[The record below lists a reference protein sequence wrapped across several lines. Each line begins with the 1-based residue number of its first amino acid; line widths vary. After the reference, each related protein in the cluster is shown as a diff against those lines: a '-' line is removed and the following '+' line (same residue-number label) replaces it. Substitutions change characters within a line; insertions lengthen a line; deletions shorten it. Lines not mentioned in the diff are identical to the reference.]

1 MTTVR
6 FYLYCEADLEF
17 FLEDY
22 PQTVG
27 QTDDDMLTVKVEV
40 DDDLLECLSV
50 GELAEFFGLDEDVVI
65 AMFPVEVVS

>member
-17 FLEDY
+17 FLEGY

-27 QTDDDMLTVKVEV
+27 QTDDDMLTVKVDV
-40 DDDLLECLSV
+40 DDDLLESLSV
-50 GELAEFFGLDEDVVI
+50 GELAEFFGIDEDAVI
-65 AMFPVEVVS
+65 AMFPVEVAS